1 MTCPIFTHL
10 TPSPP
15 KKHPRVRIVALLLAC
30 LLCFWG
36 CTMTGHRSDPPD
48 ANLATDPDTTDLPVM
63 GETEPPTPKKRVAIT
78 FDDGPQYYNNEETRS
93 IVDELGKYG
102 FSATFFMVGNRISSN
117 DDLLPYI
124 VEHGCEIGIHGYT
137 HSHYYDSCTDQ
148 VYENELSKTADAI
161 HRILPDYEITLM
173 RPVGGKITYERTK
186 SCPYSVIM
194 WSVDSDDWNN
204 RYSASRCECD
214 EDAGIICDNCQS
226 VVDTIVDNV
235 MSQISDG
242 DIILLHDIYQS
253 TYDATVVILKL
264 LYEQGYEVVSVSELL
279 GDRLEPGSKHYSVWE

>member
-1 MTCPIFTHL
+1 MTRPSSTHPTL
-10 TPSPP
+10 FFL
-15 KKHPRVRIVALLLAC
+15 KKRPRVNSVFLLLAC
-30 LLCFWG
+30 LLCLAG
-36 CTMTGHRSDPPD
+36 CTMNGHYADPPN
-48 ANLATDPDTTDLPVM
+48 ASPNTGTDTTDLPVM
-63 GETEPPTPKKRVAIT
+63 GETEPPEPKKRVAIT

-93 IVDELGKYG
+93 IVDELNKYG
-102 FSATFFMVGNRISSN
+102 FSATFFMVGNRISTN

-124 VEHGCEIGIHGYT
+124 VEHGCEIGIHAYT

-161 HRILPDYEITLM
+161 HRSLPDYEITLM

-214 EDAGIICDNCQS
+214 EAAGIVCEDCQS
-226 VVDTIVDNV
+226 VVDTIVDALRDSMDN
-235 MSQISDG
+235 
-242 DIILLHDIYQS
+242 
-253 TYDATVVILKL
+253 
-264 LYEQGYEVVSVSELL
+264 
-279 GDRLEPGSKHYSVWE
+279 